1 MELAEVI
8 ARRRM
13 VRSFRPDPVAPAQL
27 ETVLALLMRSPSAGN
42 TQGVDAVV
50 LEGPAET
57 SRFWAST
64 TTADWRE
71 RSRRWA
77 GLQAAPVVIALFTD
91 PSAYAARYGEED
103 KAGSGLG
110 DSIGAWPVPYW
121 FVDAGT
127 AAMLLLLGAVDVGLG
142 ACFLGNFRGEEAL
155 RATLGVPGDR
165 RYAGAIVLGHPGGDD
180 PPSTSLSRPRRTV
193 DDLVHRG
200 HW

>member
-1 MELAEVI
+1 MT

-13 VRSFRPDPVAPAQL
+13 VRSFRSDPVASAQL
-27 ETVLALLMRSPSAGN
+27 DAILALLTRAPSAGN

-50 LEGPAET
+50 LVGPSET

-77 GLQAAPVVIALFTD
+77 GLQAAPVVIVLFTH
-91 PSAYAARYGEED
+91 PSAYAARYAEGD
-103 KAGSGLG
+103 KATSGLG
-110 DSIGAWPVPYW
+110 DSVGAWPVPYW
-121 FVDAGT
+121 FVDAGIAT
-127 AAMLLLLGAVDVGLG
+127 MLLLLGAVDVGLG

-155 RATLGVPGDR
+155 RTALGVPDDR
-165 RYAGAIVLGHPGGDD
+165 RYAGAVVLGRPGGDD
-180 PPSTSLSRPRRTV
+180 PPSTSLSRRRRSV